1 MTTNLKSFLFRM
13 LCGFFLGISIIAPG
27 VSGSAMAVMM
37 GIYRELIE
45 IVANPFKGFRRNFFY
60 LLPMGLGALISI
72 AALIRLLALAFE
84 RHPAQLHLL
93 FVGLILGGLVEI
105 VRQMRTVAF
114 KKHCILGAVLA
125 FGIALTLGIL
135 SRGELDAHAGQP
147 ALWHLCLAGGVG
159 GIISLVPGLSVS
171 LMLMF
176 FGVYDYLL
184 QVASAFASAPLHFVM
199 VAVPVGLCFVGG
211 MILFSNLT
219 RRLFDRYP
227 GFAYAMVL
235 GFMAGTVVSVMPRE
249 LPESAPQWALG
260 VALFG
265 AGFVVS
271 VGLRAIGRHM
281 RREATSE
288 GEGLK

>member
-1 MTTNLKSFLFRM
+1 MTTNLKNFLFRM
-13 LCGFFLGISIIAPG
+13 VCGFFLGVSIIAPG

-37 GIYRELIE
+37 GIYRELID

-60 LLPMGLGALISI
+60 LLPLGLGALISI
-72 AALIRLLALAFE
+72 AALIRLLAAAFE
-84 RHPAQLHLL
+84 RQPAGLHLL

-105 VRQMRTVAF
+105 VGQMRAIPF
-114 KKHCILGAVLA
+114 KKRYLLGAVLA
-125 FGIALTLGIL
+125 LGLAVGLGLL

-176 FGVYDYLL
+176 FGVYDYML
-184 QVASAFASAPLHFVM
+184 QVASGFASEPLGFLA

-211 MILFSNLT
+211 MVVFSNLT
-219 RRLFDRYP
+219 RRLFDRHP

-235 GFMAGTVVSVMPRE
+235 GFMAGTLFAVMPRE
-249 LPESAPQWALG
+249 LPQTAPQWALG
-260 VALFG
+260 LTLFA
-265 AGFVVS
+265 AGLAVS
-271 VGLRAIGRHM
+271 VGLRAIGRRM
-281 RREATSE
+281 RREE
-288 GEGLK
+288 P